1 LSGGNPTDFNELHY
15 YFLGNLQYSFFISCH
30 SSCTSSHKKAPA
42 GWKKACFFFTQQR
55 LLRRRKTVYST
66 PTLGFYIPESMTRSK
81 RDSGF
86 RSPEL
91 ESRKHFLLISS
102 RIVSTVGCSNM
113 PLWCR
118 EKEIL

>member
-1 LSGGNPTDFNELHY
+1 LSGRNPTDFNELHY

-66 PTLGFYIPESMTRSK
+66 PTLRFYIPESM
-81 RDSGF
+81 
-86 RSPEL
+86 
-91 ESRKHFLLISS
+91 S
-102 RIVSTVGCSNM
+102 RIKQDRSFVKNGEMWFILCSS
-113 PLWCR
+113 CR
-118 EKEIL
+118 VKISCGNEDVFLCWVQ